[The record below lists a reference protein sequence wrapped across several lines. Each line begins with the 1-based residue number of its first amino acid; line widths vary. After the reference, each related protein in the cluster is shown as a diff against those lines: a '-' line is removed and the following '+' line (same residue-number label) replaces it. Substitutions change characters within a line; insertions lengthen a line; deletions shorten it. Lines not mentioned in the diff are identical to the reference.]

1 MGKVLKFGAKWIIA
15 IALALNLASC
25 GGKATSTESIYN
37 PRTNPQLTN
46 QISEVSPPPIIQE
59 LRRNLE
65 VYQPQV
71 KILQPK
77 ADEVLPED
85 NVTVNLQIK
94 DLPIYKDSK
103 LQLGSHLDVILD
115 NQLYAEVYDLNQPL
129 KITNLAPG
137 THTLR
142 VYASRPWDESFKN
155 ADAYAQTTFHVF
167 TKTDENN
174 PSSQE
179 PLLTYNPS
187 QNIYGAEP
195 ILLDFYLTD
204 APLQLTAKNAPID
217 SPAYKIG
224 DWRIRCTINGESF
237 VLDRWESV
245 YLKGWKVGKNW
256 VKLEFLD
263 GQGKPVKNVFNNS
276 ARTIVYQPNG
286 KDTLS
291 KIVRGDLSLAQV
303 RSIVDPSYV
312 VKEPVAEPTPTPE
325 VILQPMPELIPTPEA
340 TPQAE
345 TSEPGFGKLLKP
357 KAVTQPVIVPTPEL
371 TPTPEVIPTPA
382 KQPETPKSGFGKY
395 LQPKAAKQPVV
406 IPTPE
411 VPVTPEVIPTP
422 EVTEKPE
429 TPKSRFGKYLQPKA
443 AKQPVVIPTP
453 EVLET
458 PEVIPTPEVTEKPET
473 PKSGFGKYFQPKPA
487 KQPVVIPTPE
497 LTPTPEVIPTPTKQP
512 ETPKSRFGKYLQPKP
527 AKQPVVIPTPEVTVT
542 PTPE

>member
-1 MGKVLKFGAKWIIA
+1 MQYYSNVWLMKSLSNQGSIMGKVLKFGAKWVIA

-25 GGKATSTESIYN
+25 GEKATSTESIYN

-46 QISEVSPPPIIQE
+46 QISEVSPPQVIQE

-65 VYQPQV
+65 AYQPQV
-71 KILQPK
+71 KIIEPK

-85 NVTVNLQIK
+85 NVTVNLQVK

-115 NQLYAEVYDLNQPL
+115 NQLYTEVYDLNQPL
-129 KITNLAPG
+129 KITNLSPG

-187 QNIYGAEP
+187 QNTYGAEP
-195 ILLDFYLTD
+195 ILLDFYLTN

-256 VKLEFLD
+256 IKLEFLD
-263 GQGKPVKNVFNNS
+263 GQGKPIKNVFNNS
-276 ARTIVYQPNG
+276 VRTIVYQPNG

-291 KIVRGDLSLAQV
+291 KIMRDDVSMAQV
-303 RSIVDPSYV
+303 RSIVDPNYIG
-312 VKEPVAEPTPTPE
+312 KEPVTEPTSTPE
-325 VILQPMPELIPTPEA
+325 VILQPVPELIPTLEV

-345 TSEPGFGKLLKP
+345 TSQPEFGELLKP
-357 KAVTQPVIVPTPEL
+357 KAAKQPVISPTPEVIPTPEIIPTPEVTKQPETPKSRFGKYLQPKTAKQPVIVPTPEVL
-371 TPTPEVIPTPA
+371 VTPEIIPTPEVT
-382 KQPETPKSGFGKY
+382 KQPETPKSRFGKY
-395 LQPKAAKQPVV
+395 LQPKAAKKPVIV
-406 IPTPE
+406 PTPE
-411 VPVTPEVIPTP
+411 VLVPSEVTPIP
-422 EVTEKPE
+422 EVTKQPE

-443 AKQPVVIPTP
+443 AKQPVIVPTP
-453 EVLET
+453 EVLV
-458 PEVIPTPEVTEKPET
+458 PPTPE
-473 PKSGFGKYFQPKPA
+473 
-487 KQPVVIPTPE
+487 
-497 LTPTPEVIPTPTKQP
+497 
-512 ETPKSRFGKYLQPKP
+512 
-527 AKQPVVIPTPEVTVT
+527 
-542 PTPE
+542 